1 MKYFFVLTFIFIAGC
16 SELDPFPV
24 NNVYEYINSTKE
36 CYEYY
41 VVNKD
46 PLTVSD
52 GKLVD
57 VSLCEPSIMG
67 FNSKDAGKVFD
78 WIRKAQQVAKQKCT
92 D

>member
-1 MKYFFVLTFIFIAGC
+1 MKYLIILSLLFLSGC
-16 SELDPFPV
+16 ASLEPFPV
-24 NNVYEYINSTKE
+24 KNIYEYINSTKE

-41 VVNKD
+41 VVNND

-78 WIRKAQQVAKQKCT
+78 WIRKAQQVAKQKCS